1 MLEIRHLTPGRF
13 GEPVL
18 EIRMMRGVSS
28 YPTAFKWL
36 LVAFAALCLTVAG
49 IFAALGAGPVLGF
62 AGLELIILFVLLRT
76 SFRRAST
83 EEDVSV
89 AGDATIVQR
98 AGGPQGRYVV
108 ARLQSYW
115 LRVEPSRYGA
125 QGIVLRSRG
134 TKVSVGV
141 GLPANEV
148 RDLTAAMH
156 GALHRVKNEAQTQSG
171 LASPY

>member
-1 MLEIRHLTPGRF
+1 MLEIRHLTPARF

-28 YPTAFKWL
+28 YPSAFKWV
-36 LVAFAALCLTVAG
+36 LVAFATLCLTVAG
-49 IFAALGAGPVLGF
+49 IFALLGAGPVLGF
-62 AGLELIILFVLLRT
+62 AGLELVLLFVLLRVA
-76 SFRRAST
+76 FRRASS

-115 LRVEPSRYGA
+115 LQVEPSLYGA

-148 RDLTAAMH
+148 RELTAAMRS
-156 GALHRVKNEAQTQSG
+156 ALHRVKNEASR
-171 LASPY
+171 SV

>member
-1 MLEIRHLTPGRF
+1 VIQITHLTPRHF

-28 YPTAFKWL
+28 YPSALKWL
-36 LVAFAALCLTVAG
+36 LVGFALLCLTVAG
-49 IFAALGAGPVLGF
+49 MFALRGAGPVLGF
-62 AGLELIILFVLLRT
+62 AGLELVLLFVLLRT

-89 AGDATIVQR
+89 AADATTVQR

-115 LRVEPSRYGA
+115 LQVEPILYGA
-125 QGIVLRSRG
+125 QGVVLRSRD

-148 RDLTAAMH
+148 RDLIAAVR
-156 GALHRVKNEAQTQSG
+156 GALHKVKTGPAGTG
-171 LASPY
+171 

>member
-1 MLEIRHLTPGRF
+1 MLEIKHLTPGRF

-28 YPTAFKWL
+28 YPSALKWL
-36 LVAFAALCLTVAG
+36 LAGFALLCLTVSG
-49 IFAALGAGPVLGF
+49 IFALLGAGPVLGF
-62 AGLELIILFVLLRT
+62 AGVELFLLLVLLRT

-83 EEDVSV
+83 EEDVSI

-98 AGGPQGRYVV
+98 TGGPHGRYVV

-125 QGIVLRSRG
+125 QGIMLRSRG
-134 TKVSVGV
+134 TKIAVGV

-148 RDLTAAMH
+148 RELTAAMN
-156 GALHRVKNEAQTQSG
+156 GALHRVKNDA
-171 LASPY
+171 AAI